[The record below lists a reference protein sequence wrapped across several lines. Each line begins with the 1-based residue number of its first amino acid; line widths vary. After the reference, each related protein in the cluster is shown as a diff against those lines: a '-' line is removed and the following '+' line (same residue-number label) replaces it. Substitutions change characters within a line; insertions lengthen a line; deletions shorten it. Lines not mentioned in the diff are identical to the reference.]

1 MGEKC
6 SVLLQ
11 LGQRAALVVP
21 VEGGGG
27 KEPEVVLVGVA
38 IEGMAVPREL
48 DLERRF
54 LVGQQA
60 QSYIGYCRC
69 YGTMHETYV

>member
-11 LGQRAALVVP
+11 LGQCAALVVP

-38 IEGMAVPREL
+38 IEGVAVPREL
-48 DLERRF
+48 DLGCGCSAT
-54 LVGQQA
+54 LIVG
-60 QSYIGYCRC
+60 CTR
-69 YGTMHETYV
+69 TPHF